1 MEITMIHG
9 QSHKGST
16 YHISTLIAK
25 KLSRDDTIIYEYF
38 MPKDTP
44 SFCVGCFQ
52 CIQKGE
58 EYCPQ
63 ADKVQVILASMLRSD
78 LIIIDSPNYCFEMTG
93 QLKTLFDH
101 LAYIWMSHR
110 PRREMF
116 DKIGIVVSTAAG
128 GGAGSVTK
136 SLARQLFWW
145 GVPQI
150 YRMNVNVNAMSWV
163 EVPEKVKQKID
174 RKVTSISRKAS
185 HKLGKSKFNI
195 KSKFIFTVMSKMQKS
210 NTWNLTDRN
219 YWESKLWQ

>member
-9 QSHKGST
+9 QNHKGST
-16 YHISTLIAK
+16 YHIASKISE
-25 KLSRDDTIIYEYF
+25 KLSEEDTIIHEYF

-44 SFCVGCFQ
+44 NFCVGCFQ

-78 LIIIDSPNYCFEMTG
+78 IIIIDSPKYCFEMTG

-110 PRREMF
+110 PRTEMF
-116 DKIGIVVSTAAG
+116 HKIGIVVSTAAG

-136 SLARQLFWW
+136 SLKRQLFWW
-145 GVPQI
+145 GVPTI
-150 YRMNVNVNAMSWV
+150 YRINFNVNAKSWV
-163 EVPEKVKQKID
+163 EVTEKVKQKID
-174 RKVTSISRKAS
+174 KKVTAITRKVN
-185 HKLGKSKFNI
+185 HKPGKSKFAI
-195 KSKFIFTVMSKMQKS
+195 KSKLIFTIMSKMQKT

-219 YWESKLWQ
+219 YWESKLW